1 MSLTQLI
8 NDYEAA
14 RAEFKTKAQAAM
26 KESFK
31 EVFDL
36 FPEITAIRWVQ
47 YTPYFN
53 DGETCEFSVH
63 EPVVTNLEG
72 DDLADVTH
80 YGEYDGER
88 EDVYAEYGS
97 APRDAEFFCV
107 TNVTGTH
114 YRTNAPRAPAIF
126 DDRPVKDMDKLTS
139 LLAQLQSGALE
150 DLMKDT
156 FGDHVVVTATRDG
169 FDIDEH
175 DHD

>member
-8 NDYEAA
+8 KDYETA

-53 DGETCEFSVH
+53 DGDTCEFGVH
-63 EPVVTNLEG
+63 EAVVTNLEG
-72 DDLADVTH
+72 DDLDDVTH
-80 YGEYDGER
+80 YGEYDGDR
-88 EDVYAEYGS
+88 DDVYAEYGN
-97 APRDAEFFCV
+97 APRDSEFFCV
-107 TNVTGTH
+107 TSVTGTH
-114 YRTNAPRAPAIF
+114 WKTHEPKGPAIF
-126 DDRPVKDMDKLTS
+126 DDRTAADLDKLNA
-139 LLAQLQSGALE
+139 LLAQLQSSALE

-156 FGDHVVVTATRDG
+156 FGDHVCVTATRTG